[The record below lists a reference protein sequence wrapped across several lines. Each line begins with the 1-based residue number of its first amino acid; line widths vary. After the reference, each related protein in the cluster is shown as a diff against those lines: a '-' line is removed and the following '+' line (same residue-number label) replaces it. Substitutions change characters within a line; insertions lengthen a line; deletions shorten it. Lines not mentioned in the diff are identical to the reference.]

1 MIGFDI
7 TSGKRQRALLLHYG
21 GEELEDIFDTLDNTG
36 SADEIK
42 PAIDALTEY
51 FASKKN
57 TVYEAIVFRDAVQE
71 EHETVDQFCTRL
83 RKLTKKCD
91 FADTEKEIQIQI
103 VAKCRSNYLRKRA
116 LEKERTLS
124 NLLELARTVELAESR
139 ANRISPGISMGV
151 LSHDTVNKLTGARS
165 KQRHV
170 PNVNSHSIQCF
181 KCGFDYP
188 HENKCPAEGKE
199 CKACGQRNHL
209 ARCCRNSVS
218 SAKAY
223 RDESKHETHT
233 NEESGNETYTGN
245 SQVQSVQQV
254 DVNVEEY
261 VFAIKQDSH
270 KRKEP
275 QKAKLVHNLQSSDTA
290 KNAYQRETTS
300 KNSYQRETPD
310 KNSFKRDTADKNAYQ
325 RETTNQNS
333 HQRETM
339 TINAGNDRN
348 TH

>member
-1 MIGFDI
+1 MH
-7 TSGKRQRALLLHYG
+7 K
-21 GEELEDIFDTLDNTG
+21 
-36 SADEIK
+36 
-42 PAIDALTEY
+42 
-51 FASKKN
+51 ASEVDKK
-57 TVYEAIVFRDAVQE
+57 VR
-71 EHETVDQFCTRL
+71 
-83 RKLTKKCD
+83 

-124 NLLELARTVELAESR
+124 NLLEWARTIELAESR

-165 KQRHV
+165 KQRHA

-223 RDESKHETHT
+223 RDESKQETHT

-275 QKAKLVHNLQSSDTA
+275 QKVKLVHTLQISDAA
-290 KNAYQRETTS
+290 KNAYQREITS

-310 KNSFKRDTADKNAYQ
+310 KNSYKRDNTDKNAYQ

-339 TINAGNDRN
+339 TINAGNYRN